1 MARRQLY
8 RVWVRC
14 CRVGRVRGGRT
25 RVARDGSV
33 RRVVKMMQGG
43 EERSLE
49 GGVMCVRNVWSV
61 AKKSGDSVYGVGDV
75 DIGAVFGKGCVLVSV
90 VVV

>member
-1 MARRQLY
+1 MI
-8 RVWVRC
+8 
-14 CRVGRVRGGRT
+14 
-25 RVARDGSV
+25 
-33 RRVVKMMQGG
+33 QGG